1 MRIERHVIVRA
12 LRDALWVAVVPSFW
26 ILFVSRWGS
35 IGRDS
40 AHAYWNAW
48 NQGLYGAPPGSLDA
62 YNYSPAFAQLVYPLT
77 LLPWQAFLVVWS
89 ALLCA
94 ALVWLLWPMQRQ
106 WRWLALA
113 YMAPP
118 AVAIGNIEPLLAVAA
133 VLGLRY
139 PAAWAF
145 PILTKVTPGLGP
157 LWFAVRREWRSVG
170 VSLGGTAA
178 VVAVSVALAPGLWTD
193 WLAFLSGS
201 SDVEIRYL
209 PLWLRLPIAVA
220 LVVWGA
226 LRGRR
231 GLLAV
236 AMVFAMPLWSAGVLL
251 LLAAVPRLRLG
262 TIRGVDSVA
271 VKPLTSAEAGS
282 EPGS

>member
-1 MRIERHVIVRA
+1 
-12 LRDALWVAVVPSFW
+12 
-26 ILFVSRWGS
+26 
-35 IGRDS
+35 
-40 AHAYWNAW
+40 
-48 NQGLYGAPPGSLDA
+48 
-62 YNYSPAFAQLVYPLT
+62 
-77 LLPWQAFLVVWS
+77 
-89 ALLCA
+89 
-94 ALVWLLWPMQRQ
+94 
-106 WRWLALA
+106 
-113 YMAPP
+113 
-118 AVAIGNIEPLLAVAA
+118 
-133 VLGLRY
+133 
-139 PAAWAF
+139 
-145 PILTKVTPGLGP
+145 
-157 LWFAVRREWRSVG
+157 
-170 VSLGGTAA
+170 
-178 VVAVSVALAPGLWTD
+178 VALAPGLWTD